1 MEGWSLEKSCRLMV
15 QKGQMGMSP
24 YLVEKP
30 SLSPR
35 ASLPHWES
43 VG

>member
-1 MEGWSLEKSCRLMV
+1 MEGWGLEKSCRLMV
-15 QKGQMGMSP
+15 LKGQMGTSS

-35 ASLPHWES
+35 ASLPQES